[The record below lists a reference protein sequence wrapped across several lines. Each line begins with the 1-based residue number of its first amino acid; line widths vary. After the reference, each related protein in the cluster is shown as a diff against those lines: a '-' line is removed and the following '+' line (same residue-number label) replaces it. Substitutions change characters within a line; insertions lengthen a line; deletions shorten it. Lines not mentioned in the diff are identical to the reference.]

1 MLSIGAPQRRCVRR
15 QPGALSGSLISTSR
29 PHLLAAVEC
38 LTERP
43 AEVGRAAP
51 DGLIFPLAGC

>member
-1 MLSIGAPQRRCVRR
+1 VHW

-51 DGLIFPLAGC
+51 DGLIFPLVRVASGA